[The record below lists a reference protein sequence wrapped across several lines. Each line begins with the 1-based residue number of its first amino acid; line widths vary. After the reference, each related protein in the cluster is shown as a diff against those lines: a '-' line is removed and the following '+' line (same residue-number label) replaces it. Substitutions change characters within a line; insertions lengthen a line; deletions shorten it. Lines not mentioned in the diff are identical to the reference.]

1 MTPIDKRT
9 RINRRTLECPDPASF
24 KPHDEDRAG
33 AEACS
38 EHHPSASPQQV
49 SNVVYLF
56 SPKTLP
62 LRVRRPRK
70 G

>member
-9 RINRRTLECPDPASF
+9 RINRRALACPDPASF
-24 KPHDEDRAG
+24 EPAGEGRART
-33 AEACS
+33 EACAEQDS
-38 EHHPSASPQQV
+38 RP